1 MVRRNLKVMKLL
13 SLIAL
18 PIFFLIT
25 SCAEVQLSTIPPPSP
40 DAKLRVFVQPTS
52 STEPRHGW
60 RTPHKKFEKKIY
72 KEVQQI
78 LAKKG
83 MYEVVPRKDVQ
94 SVLGRRT
101 LRIWSWEKNDWA
113 LTRKVG
119 KWLYAEYAMILVRG
133 WHPKPYWRAVLINI
147 ETGKQ
152 FAVFSHVRVGTR
164 GAYSPVIKESYR
176 EIFRDAKKDLI
187 STAIR
192 IGNRKKV
199 SHLEHRAPLLK
210 KVPASIQQI
219 EKPPV
224 APKKPRTLASLG
236 REVDI
241 AKTLEAKSAEK
252 GRIRLA
258 VYDLESAKHLKIVAL
273 ILSEALREE
282 LLRLGN
288 IVLVNRENMNQVVQE
303 VTLGQTGLIDEKQA
317 VQAGKALA
325 AKQIIVGRLA
335 SIGKSSLLQA
345 KRIDTET
352 HSTMAISSIK
362 CKQGKEEVLL
372 DQMEEL
378 ADKLVQAP

>member
-1 MVRRNLKVMKLL
+1 MVKRNLKVMKFLM
-13 SLIAL
+13 LITL

-25 SCAEVQLSTIPPPSP
+25 NCAEVQLSTIPPPSP
-40 DAKLRVFVQPTS
+40 NAKLRIFVQPTS
-52 STEPRHGW
+52 GIKQRQGW
-60 RTPHKKFEKKIY
+60 RTPHKEFEKKMY
-72 KEVQQI
+72 EAVRQI
-78 LAKKG
+78 LSEKG
-83 MYEVVPRKDVQ
+83 IYEVVHREDVQ
-94 SVLGRRT
+94 SVLGRQIST
-101 LRIWSWEKNDWA
+101 AWYWERNDWA
-113 LTRKVG
+113 LARRIG
-119 KWLYAEYAMILVRG
+119 KSLYAQYAIIIERG
-133 WHPKPYWRAVLINI
+133 WEPSPYWRAVLINI

-152 FAVFSHVRVGTR
+152 FAVFSHVPKKGLQTSF
-164 GAYSPVIKESYR
+164 SPVIKASYR
-176 EIFRDAKKDLI
+176 EIFRDAKKDLMA
-187 STAIR
+187 TAIR
-192 IGNRKKV
+192 ISKREQTSQSKYQTSSPREV
-199 SHLEHRAPLLK
+199 SA
-210 KVPASIQQI
+210 PASRK
-219 EKPPV
+219 EPT
-224 APKKPRTLASLG
+224 TLSSLG
-236 REVDI
+236 RKVDL
-241 AKTLEAKSAEK
+241 AKALEAETASKS
-252 GRIRLA
+252 RIRLA

-282 LLRLGN
+282 LFRLGN

-372 DQMEEL
+372 DSMEEL